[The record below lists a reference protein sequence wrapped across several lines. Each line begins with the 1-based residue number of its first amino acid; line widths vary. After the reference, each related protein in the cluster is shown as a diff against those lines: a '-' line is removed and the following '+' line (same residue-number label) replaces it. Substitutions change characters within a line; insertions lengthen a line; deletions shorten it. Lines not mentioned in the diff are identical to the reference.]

1 MSGTWT
7 VDPGTLQAL
16 RLGEAQKAVESG
28 ELDKALIEAEE
39 LLDEDPSH
47 PKALEVVSQ
56 AALGM
61 GDVVMALEALNR
73 FVELH
78 TPDSRILHALA
89 VARFQAVDYSGALAA
104 AEQATAL
111 DKQLTAAW
119 YYQGLALERMGRCEA
134 AVERFKVAAEQ
145 EPEQFP
151 IHPGWSEV
159 DWDDVLSAALDR
171 LPQPIQVFYDGIKI
185 RFDDYPAVEDLLEHY
200 PPLSPFTD
208 AMYRGQPPKDADPWV
223 VQPEV
228 VSLFRGNLSRP
239 STLPDDIKK
248 RTAEA
253 LMHEAMHWLGVSE
266 TPS

>member
-7 VDPGTLQAL
+7 VDPGTIQAL
-16 RLGEAQKAVESG
+16 RLGEAQKALACG

-47 PKALEVVSQ
+47 PKALEFVSQ

-89 VARFQAVDYSGALAA
+89 VARFQSVDYPGALAA

-119 YYQGLALERMGRCEA
+119 HYQGLALERMGRSEA
-134 AVERFKVAAEQ
+134 ADRFKVAAEQ
-145 EPEQFP
+145 DPDNFP
-151 IHPGWSEV
+151 QHRGWSDI
-159 DWDDVLSAALDR
+159 DWDSILCGALDR

-185 RFDDYPAVEDLLEHY
+185 RFDDFPAVEDLLENY

-208 AMYRGQPPKDADPWV
+208 ALYRGQPPKKGDPWV
-223 VQPEV
+223 EKPDL

-239 STLPDDIKK
+239 STQTDDITK

-266 TPS
+266 MPG

>member
-1 MSGTWT
+1 MSGSWT
-7 VDPGTLQAL
+7 VDPGTLQTL
-16 RLGEAQKAVESG
+16 RLGEAQKAFARG
-28 ELDKALIEAEE
+28 DLDEALIEAEE

-47 PKALEVVSQ
+47 PKALELVSQ

-73 FVELH
+73 FVDLH

-89 VARFQAVDYSGALAA
+89 VARFQAVDYPGALAA

-111 DKQLTAAW
+111 DKRLTAAW
-119 YYQGLALERMGRCEA
+119 HYQGLALERMGRSEA
-134 AVERFKVAAEQ
+134 ANERFTVAATQ
-145 EPEQFP
+145 DPENFP
-151 IHPGWSEV
+151 VHPGWDGIE
-159 DWDDVLSAALDR
+159 WEAILNAALDR
-171 LPQPIQVFYDGIKI
+171 LPQPIQVFYDGVTI
-185 RFDDYPAVEDLLEHY
+185 RFHDFPAVEDLLENY

-208 AMYRGQPPKDADPWV
+208 ALYRGQPPQDGDPWLH
-223 VQPEV
+223 QPET

-239 STLPDDIKK
+239 SIHTDDITK

-266 TPS
+266 MPS

>member
-1 MSGTWT
+1 MSGSWT

-16 RLGEAQKAVESG
+16 RLGEAQKAIAVG
-28 ELDKALIEAEE
+28 ELDRALIEAEE

-47 PKALEVVSQ
+47 PKALEMVSQ

-89 VARFQAVDYSGALAA
+89 VARFQAVDYPGALAA

-119 YYQGLALERMGRCEA
+119 HYQGLALQRMGKCEVA
-134 AVERFKVAAEQ
+134 EERFSVAAKQ
-145 EPEQFP
+145 DPKNFP
-151 IHPGWSEV
+151 KHPGWADI
-159 DWDDVLSAALDR
+159 DWDAILSAALDK

-185 RFDDYPAVEDLLEHY
+185 RFDDFPAVEDLLENY

-208 AMYRGQPPKDADPWV
+208 ALYRGQPPKDGDPWV
-223 VQPEV
+223 QQPEI

-239 STLPDDIKK
+239 STATEDITK

-266 TPS
+266 MPS

>member
-1 MSGTWT
+1 MSGSWT
-7 VDPGTLQAL
+7 VDPNTLQAL
-16 RLGEAQKAVESG
+16 RFGEAQKALETG
-28 ELDKALIEAEE
+28 DLDKALIEAEE

-47 PKALEVVSQ
+47 PKALELVSQ
-56 AALGM
+56 AALSM

-73 FVELH
+73 LVELH
-78 TPDSRILHALA
+78 TPNSRILHALA
-89 VARFQAVDYSGALAA
+89 VARFQAVDYPGSLAA

-119 YYQGLALERMGRCEA
+119 HYQGLALERMGKFEA
-134 AVERFKVAAEQ
+134 AKDRFEEAATQ
-145 EPEQFP
+145 DPDNFP
-151 IHPGWSEV
+151 AHPGWLNL
-159 DWDDVLSAALDR
+159 DWQGILEAALDR

-185 RFDDYPAVEDLLEHY
+185 RFDDFPAVEDLLENY

-208 AMYRGQPPKDADPWV
+208 GLYRGQPPREGDPWSE
-223 VQPEV
+223 QPEL

-239 STLPDDIKK
+239 SVQPEDITK

-266 TPS
+266 MPG